1 MSESECEKR
10 MAATAYWL
18 FFLWGMMIIH
28 LLLAAARA
36 RLQAEYYRE
45 LSKQLKKIED
55 EELSAMEQ
63 DKVA

>member
-1 MSESECEKR
+1 MT
-10 MAATAYWL
+10 ATAYWL
-18 FFLWGMMIIH
+18 FFLWIMVILH
-28 LLLAAARA
+28 LCLSAARA
-36 RLQAEYYRE
+36 RLQAEYYGE